1 MTSSFHLQFT
11 IYQFTLIC
19 HLSFNKWP
27 MLDVK
32 SLKIANCKLKT
43 EPTAGGVSC

>member
-1 MTSSFHLQFT
+1 MTTSFQLPLTSSP
-11 IYQFTLIC
+11 FTLIF

-32 SLKIANCKLKT
+32 SLKIDNCKLIT
-43 EPTAGGVSC
+43 EPTKGGV